1 MPLLAQ
7 WTRQRP
13 WLAAG
18 LTTAASGVAGIAG
31 GLATAAGTV
40 GAMAIGG
47 ISTRARSHEHPLRR
61 RILSTLEARPGLCYR
76 ELQTVLN
83 TANGTLRHHLD
94 VLQTRRAVTVMPV
107 NGRTCY
113 FAGGPSQV
121 EVLRSTVVGEHRMAQ
136 QLPIGLS
143 PVQRLI
149 LENIHRDGVPRS
161 QAALARR
168 LGRTRATVHSAVKVL
183 RRRGILREDSIELMP
198 PIDLDTSPR
207 AGGVD
212 SEFVD
217 ERRAVSSS

>member
-18 LTTAASGVAGIAG
+18 LAGAASGVAGLAG
-31 GLATAAGTV
+31 GLATVAGTM
-40 GAMAIGG
+40 GAMAFGG
-47 ISTRARSHEHPLRR
+47 ISTKRTASLEHPLRR
-61 RILSTLEARPGLCYR
+61 RILKTLEDRPGLCYR
-76 ELQTVLN
+76 ELQTVMN

-94 VLQTRRAVTVMPV
+94 VLQTRQAVTVLPV

-121 EVLRSTVVGEHRMAQ
+121 EVLRSTVVGEERMAQ

-143 PVQRLI
+143 LVQRQI
-149 LENIHRDGVPRS
+149 LENIDREGIPRS
-161 QAALARR
+161 QAELARR

-183 RRRGILREDSIELMP
+183 RRRGILRESSIELMP
-198 PIDLDTSPR
+198 HIDLEIYTRPAR
-207 AGGVD
+207 GVD
-212 SEFVD
+212 YEFID
-217 ERRAVSSS
+217 ERRAS

>member
-1 MPLLAQ
+1 
-7 WTRQRP
+7 
-13 WLAAG
+13 
-18 LTTAASGVAGIAG
+18 
-31 GLATAAGTV
+31 
-40 GAMAIGG
+40 
-47 ISTRARSHEHPLRR
+47 
-61 RILSTLEARPGLCYR
+61 
-76 ELQTVLN
+76 
-83 TANGTLRHHLD
+83 
-94 VLQTRRAVTVMPV
+94 
-107 NGRTCY
+107 
-113 FAGGPSQV
+113 
-121 EVLRSTVVGEHRMAQ
+121 EHRMAQ

-198 PIDLDTSPR
+198 HIDLDTYTR

-212 SEFVD
+212 YEFVD